1 MQTKWLNND
10 SSNTFN
16 KKKIV
21 SVIRIQSLLAEEEQP
36 KSNQFSKPLD
46 NEDDYLYNNYT
57 KNTGADC
64 FSVCIGGDVYESLV

>member
-1 MQTKWLNND
+1 ML
-10 SSNTFN
+10 
-16 KKKIV
+16 
-21 SVIRIQSLLAEEEQP
+21 EQENVRNSP
-36 KSNQFSKPLD
+36 NLHRTFSKLLD